1 MGPSGRKA
9 DEPKVAMAWSR
20 DAGDASKSAFRALF
34 SLWGKAGK
42 KTGKDD
48 DDDDDDLPGPNA
60 TATLFPLLT
69 LGALGFGR
77 IATA

>member
-1 MGPSGRKA
+1 MVPTEQKV
-9 DEPKVAMAWSR
+9 DEAKVPMAWSR
-20 DAGDASKSAFRALF
+20 DASAVKTSAFRVLF
-34 SLWGKAGK
+34 SLWGKK
-42 KTGKDD
+42 SKD

-69 LGALGFGR
+69 LSALGFGR

>member
-1 MGPSGRKA
+1 MVPSGRKVDDA
-9 DEPKVAMAWSR
+9 KVPMAWSR
-20 DAGDASKSAFRALF
+20 DARDASKSAFRTLF
-34 SLWGKAGK
+34 SLWGKKSGK
-42 KTGKDD
+42 RNDD

>member
-1 MGPSGRKA
+1 MLPPGQNV
-9 DEPKVAMAWSR
+9 DEPSVAWSR
-20 DAGDASKSAFRALF
+20 DASDRKTSGLRALF
-34 SLWGKAGK
+34 SLLDARWGSSK
-42 KTGKDD
+42 KRKDD

-77 IATA
+77 IASA